1 MQSMAVTVEAVMCSK
16 RTRRRQGKYVTLTIP
31 EEQDIDILGGN
42 IDIDIVING
51 VGIDIPEIPGAGDK
65 VELLLD
71 QLMSQ
76 A

>member
-16 RTRRRQGKYVTLTIP
+16 KMRRRQGKYVTLTIP
-31 EEQDIDILGGN
+31 EDQDIDILEGN
-42 IDIDIVING
+42 TDIDIVING
-51 VGIDIPEIPGAGDK
+51 VGIEIPEIPGAGDK
-65 VELLLD
+65 VELILE

>member
-1 MQSMAVTVEAVMCSK
+1 MQSMAVTMEAVMCSK
-16 RTRRRQGKYVTLTIP
+16 KKRRRQGKYVTLTIP
-31 EEQDIDILGGN
+31 EEQDIDILEGN
-42 IDIDIVING
+42 IDIDIVVNG

-65 VELLLD
+65 VELLLE